1 MTMKWSPLFLHLW
14 ILTVSGVLFTIT
26 YAEPDP
32 SANIGAGM
40 AGGLFAIL
48 GLPWSLL
55 FVIDFFAERPDRF
68 MDTFFITCALLNAAI
83 HATVTD
89 LLAHRAASRGAP

>member
-1 MTMKWSPLFLHLW
+1 MKWSLLVLHLW
-14 ILTVSGVLFTIT
+14 ILTVAGVLFTIM

-32 SANIGAGM
+32 SANIGAGL

-55 FVIDFFAERPDRF
+55 FVIDFLAERPDRF
-68 MDTFFITCALLNAAI
+68 MDTFFITCALFNAAL
-83 HATVTD
+83 HATVAN
-89 LLAHRAASRGAP
+89 LRAHRAASRRAA